1 MENKIAYH
9 IPVLRDACV
18 DALNIHPDG
27 VYVDVTFGG
36 GGHSRAIFERLSEK
50 GRLIA
55 FDQDPDARINVWDAP
70 NFHFVPANF
79 AFLQNHLRMLGFPKV
94 DGILADFGVSSHQ
107 FDEES
112 RGFSI
117 RSNAQL
123 DMRMNQSGDLSARQ
137 VVNEYSEE
145 ELTRIF
151 KEYADLP
158 NARKLAV
165 RLITQRESKS
175 LETTQELIDIIQPL
189 APRFKEHKFY
199 AQVFQAIR
207 IEVNGEMDVLKK
219 FLLQTAQCL
228 NPKGRLVALSYHS
241 LEDRLVKNWM
251 KRGSL
256 DGSITKDFFG
266 NVIKPFTEIN
276 RHPILPTDEEMEDNP
291 RARSAK
297 LRIAERNDG

>member
-1 MENKIAYH
+1 MENNIDYH
-9 IPVLRDACV
+9 IPVLLDACIE
-18 DALNIHPDG
+18 ALNIHPDG

-36 GGHSRAIFERLSEK
+36 GGHSRAIFNRLSDK
-50 GRLIA
+50 GQLIA
-55 FDQDPDARINVWDAP
+55 FDQDPDARLNIWDAP

-117 RSNAQL
+117 RSNAPL
-123 DMRMNQSGDLSARQ
+123 DMRMNQNGDLSAQQ
-137 VVNEYSEE
+137 VVNTYSEE
-145 ELTRIF
+145 QLVQIF
-151 KEYADLP
+151 REYADLT
-158 NARKLAV
+158 NARKLAGRIV
-165 RLITQRESKS
+165 AQREAKR
-175 LETTQELIDIIQPL
+175 LQTTQDLIDCIQSL
-189 APRFKEHKFY
+189 APRFKEHKFF

-219 FLLQTAQCL
+219 FLTQTATCL
-228 NPKGRLVALSYHS
+228 SSKGRLVALSYHS

-256 DGSITKDFFG
+256 DGTITKDFYG

-276 RHPILPTDEEMEDNP
+276 RHPILPTEEEMDENP

-297 LRIAERNDG
+297 LRIAERNEG